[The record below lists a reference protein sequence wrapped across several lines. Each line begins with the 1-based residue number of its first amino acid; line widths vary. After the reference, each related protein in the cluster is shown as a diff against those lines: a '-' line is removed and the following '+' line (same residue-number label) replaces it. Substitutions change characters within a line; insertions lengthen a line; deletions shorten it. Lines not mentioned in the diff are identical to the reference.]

1 VKQRNIDYIGV
12 YEAFVTQMKD
22 TRRRSFSEFRFLPFH
37 RDAFRTLVLRKSHDE
52 VSRLNGWDFH
62 TDGVHLNSRGGLIV
76 ADLVEKFIEK

>member
-1 VKQRNIDYIGV
+1 
-12 YEAFVTQMKD
+12 
-22 TRRRSFSEFRFLPFH
+22 
-37 RDAFRTLVLRKSHDE
+37 VLRKSHDE